1 MSESPR
7 DREQHHPLADPD
19 KPAAFARNDDP
30 RAQAPERERHGFLSA
45 EPEPVLRRHSGQ
57 TAPLTPGAAPRFTRH
72 DLVLRKGEYTLSS
85 GHFTPQESMV
95 DDLLAVRGA
104 LIDAGIDFLLVR
116 GDNDRPVIAVDRRQ
130 RKQLSRALAAAF
142 ADEPFYSATIDRPD
156 QPSVL
161 LADGALSP
169 ARKAAVFRLYRP
181 RVEPIGRLRYGPET
195 AFQLELW
202 RFGDDEIVAP
212 QENALMRARMPRHEA
227 VEDTVELY
235 GRRWRT
241 LENMFAELASDV
253 GFEID
258 MVFSWVDGSDIAF
271 QKARAA
277 RMAGYVVG
285 DGDDSDA
292 RFRQIDELKYALR
305 SVYLFAPWVRRIFI
319 ATDSPVPA
327 WLGEHPRVTVVRS
340 EEFFQNPDALPTHN
354 SHAVESQL
362 HHIPGI
368 AKHFLYSNDDMFF
381 GRPLSPELFFSPGGV
396 TKFVEAGTRI
406 GLGESDPSRSGHDN
420 AARVNRRLLKQRFGK
435 VTTRHLEHCAAP
447 LRRDV
452 LDTMEHEFAE
462 DFARTAASQFRSATD
477 ISVTNSFYHYYAL
490 MAGHAVIQ
498 NQARVKYIETTLRSA
513 LPAMDRLVKRRDQDM
528 FCLNDGSNPEISN
541 EVRTAAVTEFLE
553 KYFPFPAPWERAEEP
568 EPERSAK
575 ASGGRGIDSRGID
588 AEAAETI
595 NEAVTAAAAS
605 SRPWIEPAPVAASLR
620 P

>member
-1 MSESPR
+1 
-7 DREQHHPLADPD
+7 
-19 KPAAFARNDDP
+19 
-30 RAQAPERERHGFLSA
+30 
-45 EPEPVLRRHSGQ
+45 
-57 TAPLTPGAAPRFTRH
+57 
-72 DLVLRKGEYTLSS
+72 
-85 GHFTPQESMV
+85 
-95 DDLLAVRGA
+95 
-104 LIDAGIDFLLVR
+104 LVR
-116 GDNDRPVIAVDRRQ
+116 GNDERPVIAVNWAQ
-130 RKQLSRALAAAF
+130 RKALRAALVAACE
-142 ADEPFYSATIDRPD
+142 DRPFYSKTVDAKGPAVLVSDGSLSAT
-156 QPSVL
+156 SK
-161 LADGALSP
+161 
-169 ARKAAVFRLYRP
+169 ARIFRLFRP
-181 RVEPIGRLRYGPET
+181 RVHLASGLSYGAST
-195 AFQLELW
+195 GVQIELW
-202 RFGDDEIVAP
+202 SISDDEIVLP
-212 QENALMRARMPRHEA
+212 MENSLTRRVVRSEEA
-227 VEDTVELY
+227 VRGTVERF
-235 GRRWRT
+235 GRVWPT
-241 LENMFAELASDV
+241 IENMFADHASDINFDV
-253 GFEID
+253 D
-258 MVFSWVDGSDIAF
+258 LVFSWVDGSSAEF
-271 QKARAA
+271 QAQRAK
-277 RMAGYVVG
+277 RMQSYVVG
-285 DGDDSDA
+285 EGDDSAA

-368 AKHFLYSNDDMFF
+368 AQHFLYSNDDMFF

-406 GLGESDPSRSGHDN
+406 GLGESNPSRSGHDN

-452 LDTMEHEFAE
+452 LDTMEREFPE

-498 NQARVKYIETTLRSA
+498 SQARVKYIETTLRSA

-528 FCLNDGSNPEISN
+528 FCLNDGSNPEISD
-541 EVRTAAVTEFLE
+541 ETRTAAVTEFLE
-553 KYFPFPAPWERAEEP
+553 KYFPFPAPWERSEEP
-568 EPERSAK
+568 EPERT
-575 ASGGRGIDSRGID
+575 ASGGRGLGIDTRGIDSRGID
-588 AEAAETI
+588 AEAAEAI

-605 SRPWIEPAPVAASLR
+605 AHPWIEPPPVAASLR